1 MSVATTKLVLTDNFA
16 NNSFSMDP
24 DEAVSYALSIL
35 EGELI
40 PEAEPDELSDYQA
53 TAAKLGDENTSLSD
67 RVQAALEVLEI
78 VNIYEVESADV
89 LFQQKLSAY
98 LIRIQ
103 TSPAVSKDDKTITVH
118 QIAKMITT
126 ALFDEARIPA
136 DNQRILAVAKW
147 TATHIEHYGDGFTI
161 RVSSAIG
168 LSIVTHVD
176 QLMDNQ
182 LLKTVKA

>member
-1 MSVATTKLVLTDNFA
+1 M
-16 NNSFSMDP
+16 
-24 DEAVSYALSIL
+24 
-35 EGELI
+35 
-40 PEAEPDELSDYQA
+40 
-53 TAAKLGDENTSLSD
+53 SD

-89 LFQQKLSAY
+89 LFRQKLSAY

-103 TSPAVSKDDKTITVH
+103 TSPAVSKDDKAITVR
-118 QIAKMITT
+118 QFAKMITN